1 MGGGLIQAHALA
13 WCILCAL
20 PAKITAKLPTLTE
33 NKPSYHDVKNFP
45 LGAPNPEYEEG
56 EILINYKFD
65 IDHLTYMFEHA
76 GVTHTRT
83 ERGKN
88 LFKWIYAGEFGIS
101 SESARLN
108 TKGQNCKDLF
118 SPGTI
123 YYKQLSAYWVGFPVI
138 PGSSKYVN
146 LPVVPST
153 DDEFNLELV
162 RSCCN
167 PSTCSEKNYVV
178 SLTKDVRFAI
188 FNQASLQTVLAG
200 QCDFCAIGPGITT
213 CSHGTYATARANFDT
228 VKAMH
233 CIARIACLQ
242 V

>member
-45 LGAPNPEYEEG
+45 LGAPDPEYEEG
-56 EILINYKFD
+56 EILINYKFA
-65 IDHLTYMFEHA
+65 IDKLTYVFDHA
-76 GVTHTRT
+76 GVDYKRT
-83 ERGKN
+83 EATKN
-88 LFKWIYAGEFGIS
+88 TFNLIYAGEFIS

-123 YYKQLSAYWVGFPVI
+123 YYKQLSAYWVGLPVI
-138 PGSSKYVN
+138 PGSSKYVT
-146 LPVVPST
+146 LPVAPSKN
-153 DDEFNLELV
+153 DYKLELI

-167 PSTCSEKNYVV
+167 PSTCSEGNYVV
-178 SLTKDVRFAI
+178 SLTKDMRFVI
-188 FNQASLQTVLAG
+188 FNQNTLHTVLTG

-228 VKAMH
+228 VRAFP
-233 CIARIACLQ
+233 CITRIVYLHI
-242 V
+242 